1 MSQVIVCP
9 SLSCSLRPQPP
20 APPSI
25 LPPEHDGATVRT
37 LLLSRSLTPTQEPGQ
52 PGDCRSWRPT
62 GTSPT
67 WGGKAQMSL
76 ALAATLPG
84 WLPRLPSAVT
94 WPVSFKVGPQSRWRP
109 PQGRSRGEC
118 PHHWPHHAWRSA
130 VLVQSWRAG
139 PARGARSPA
148 VGCTAPL

>member
-1 MSQVIVCP
+1 MP
-9 SLSCSLRPQPP
+9 FP
-20 APPSI
+20 
-25 LPPEHDGATVRT
+25 
-37 LLLSRSLTPTQEPGQ
+37 LLLTQVPSPHPIHPSSLQSMMGPQLGPPLIRGLTPTQEPGQ
-52 PGDCRSWRPT
+52 PGDCQSWRPT

-67 WGGKAQMSL
+67 WGDKAQMSL

-148 VGCTAPL
+148 VGFTAPL